1 MVESEGES
9 AGGKPKTME
18 VLMAGEVEIEKV
30 KVKIEAEVEEVA
42 APCLVDP
49 SPPLSPENY
58 A

>member
-9 AGGKPKTME
+9 AGDKPKTME
-18 VLMAGEVEIEKV
+18 VLMAGEVAIE

-49 SPPLSPENY
+49 SPPLSPENC